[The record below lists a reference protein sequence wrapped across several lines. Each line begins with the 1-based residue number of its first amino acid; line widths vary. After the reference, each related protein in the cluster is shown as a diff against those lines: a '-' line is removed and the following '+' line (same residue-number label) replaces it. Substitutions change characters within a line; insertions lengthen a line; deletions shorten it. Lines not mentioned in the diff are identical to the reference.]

1 MGINY
6 FTNTYCSSFTFMKE
20 GELMSMVIKNNKFE
34 INNEKW
40 EIIETSQEKMCE
52 EYNEEFKNDGNF
64 YNGITCPITKKILLY
79 EDLDSQQKKKT
90 LYHELMHC
98 YLFTYISFNNIDFC
112 IDDFCDI
119 SANSHDII
127 HKIVE
132 DYFKDKVK

>member
-1 MGINY
+1 
-6 FTNTYCSSFTFMKE
+6 MKFK
-20 GELMSMVIKNNKFE
+20 M
-34 INNEKW
+34 NNEEW

-64 YNGITCPITKKILLY
+64 YNGITCPIKKKILLY
-79 EDLDSQQKKKT
+79 EDLDSQQMKKT

-98 YLFTYISFNNIDFC
+98 YLFTYVSFNNIDFC

-132 DYFKDKVK
+132 DYFDRDKRELK